1 MCDRID
7 ALISRQKT
15 HQEKEIHFQS
25 WTEEEKVFM
34 CKANFFFRVPHFSI
48 LINHYNS
55 CKVLHFSYTKQHL
68 PNRKMARVHATFVY
82 CIKSCEK
89 TPFEKSFGNP
99 QTFKFHQQL
108 GIVFDFCFALNK
120 RKTTVGW
127 ELTFFAC

>member
-1 MCDRID
+1 MR
-7 ALISRQKT
+7 
-15 HQEKEIHFQS
+15 
-25 WTEEEKVFM
+25 
-34 CKANFFFRVPHFSI
+34 KANIFLCGLFFYFDKSFQ
-48 LINHYNS
+48 L
-55 CKVLHFSYTKQHL
+55 VLSTSFFLHKTAHL

-120 RKTTVGW
+120 QKTSVV
-127 ELTFFAC
+127 